1 MARFARALID
11 RYRIKVAG
19 PQALAST
26 MSGGNKQKLVV
37 GRELARETPLIIA
50 ENPTWGVDIG
60 AIELIHAELVRMRE
74 AGHAVLL
81 VSTELDEVLKLSD
94 RILVMYS
101 GTLSAPVATAE
112 ADRNRIGALMTSRAQ
127 TGSAAA

>member
-1 MARFARALID
+1 
-11 RYRIKVAG
+11 
-19 PQALAST
+19 

-37 GRELARETPLIIA
+37 GRELTRDTVLVIA

-60 AIELIHAELVRMRE
+60 AIELIHAELMRMRD

-101 GTLSAPVATAE
+101 GALSRPIPAAE
-112 ADRNRIGALMTSRAQ
+112 ADRARIGMLMTSSEALP
-127 TGSAAA
+127 SAA